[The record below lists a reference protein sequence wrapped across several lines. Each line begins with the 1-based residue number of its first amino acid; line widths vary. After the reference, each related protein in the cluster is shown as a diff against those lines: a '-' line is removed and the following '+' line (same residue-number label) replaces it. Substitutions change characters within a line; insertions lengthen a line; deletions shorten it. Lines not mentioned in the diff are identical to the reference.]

1 MKENSLFFMNNRFVQ
16 IIQDGE
22 SISHATNEHPA
33 LKCCC
38 CFCIH
43 TSQALWQQIETI
55 LWRNGPPEKP
65 VLCNACGSRWR
76 VRRTLDGYIP
86 RHGYIEKESYQRPSD
101 MKPARDERK
110 LEVGVE
116 VSGQDGSSAC
126 LEEEMNNISSLG
138 SAGSSSDNCMQME
151 ETNAYKDPLW
161 NPDSVPR
168 RKRSE
173 RRKHILSPVERLQ
186 RQLHNILQEPD
197 FENISADDEN
207 ILIYA
212 SNKYIP
218 PNEIGLGAMLL
229 VSPPTATVDNDASC
243 SVNVPVGNSNSNL
256 DGSLIIK
263 EIGISTLDKV
273 IWIFDKGEAVKDSG
287 ILRVSQ
293 EERDQSVENT
303 FCHLLKDSRGNFIL
317 IYRSQTLK
325 ISVDDE
331 NILIYARNKYIPPN
345 EIVLGAMLLVS
356 PPTTT
361 EHSMSLSPMAVAG
374 RAFTEREAFS
384 SQIVKL
390 VKLSILVQARSVAF
404 SQWCGKAAPDCFI
417 ECKIGIHRSS
427 EATWMGHMSFKIMF
441 TITKA
446 AREHLFFGKSSWG

>member
-1 MKENSLFFMNNRFVQ
+1 MTVCKFIQKLHLIDLLPMVLTTQFSVSSRLGMKENSLFFMDNHFVQ
-16 IIQDGE
+16 IIQDVE
-22 SISHATNEHPA
+22 AISLATNEHPA

-43 TSQALWQQIETI
+43 TSQALWHQIETI

-86 RHGYIEKESYQRPSD
+86 RHGNIEIESYQRPSD
-101 MKPARDERK
+101 MKPARDEKK
-110 LEVGVE
+110 LEVGIE

-151 ETNAYKDPLW
+151 ETNEAYKDPLW

-207 ILIYA
+207 IVIYA
-212 SNKYIP
+212 RNKYIP
-218 PNEIGLGAMLL
+218 PNEIGLGAKLL
-229 VSPPTATVDNDASC
+229 VSPPTATEHLTSLSPMAEDNDASC

-256 DGSLIIK
+256 
-263 EIGISTLDKV
+263 
-273 IWIFDKGEAVKDSG
+273 
-287 ILRVSQ
+287 
-293 EERDQSVENT
+293 
-303 FCHLLKDSRGNFIL
+303 
-317 IYRSQTLK
+317 
-325 ISVDDE
+325 
-331 NILIYARNKYIPPN
+331 NKYIPPN
-345 EIVLGAMLLVS
+345 EIVHGAMLLIS
-356 PPTTT
+356 APTTT
-361 EHSMSLSPMAVAG
+361 EHSMSPSPMAVAG
-374 RAFTEREAFS
+374 
-384 SQIVKL
+384 
-390 VKLSILVQARSVAF
+390 
-404 SQWCGKAAPDCFI
+404 
-417 ECKIGIHRSS
+417 S
-427 EATWMGHMSFKIMF
+427 EF
-441 TITKA
+441 
-446 AREHLFFGKSSWG
+446 